1 MLKHC
6 AVSLQRWP
14 PAQQPSAVHA
24 SVFPLPHWTWA
35 GPGTHFNQQ
44 KVAEVTAYLFRAEAL
59 GRPGNL
65 CSCVFCSLEQVCI
78 NRRPAGGILW
88 RAHQE
93 KGPGVIGV
101 ERPTWAQ
108 PPSRTCEWNHL
119 EGLAPRCL
127 TAAVGCPIG
136 NQWNRHSAGLQLT
149 HRIEIIKWL
158 LFSAAK
164 FWGGVLGS
172 KR

>member
-6 AVSLQRWP
+6 GVSLQRWP
-14 PAQQPSAVHA
+14 PAQQPSAGRA

-35 GPGTHFNQQ
+35 GPGVHFNQQ
-44 KVAEVTAYLFRAEAL
+44 KVAEVTAYLFWAEAL

-65 CSCVFCSLEQVCI
+65 CSCAFCSLEQVCI

-93 KGPGVIGV
+93 KGPGVKGWR

-108 PPSRTCEWNHL
+108 PPSQTCEWNHL
-119 EGLAPRCL
+119 DGLVPPLSDCTSQMPHRKPVKSTFCWAPAHPQDWDNKVAL
-127 TAAVGCPIG
+127 A
-136 NQWNRHSAGLQLT
+136 
-149 HRIEIIKWL
+149 
-158 LFSAAK
+158 FS
-164 FWGGVLGS
+164 
-172 KR
+172 R